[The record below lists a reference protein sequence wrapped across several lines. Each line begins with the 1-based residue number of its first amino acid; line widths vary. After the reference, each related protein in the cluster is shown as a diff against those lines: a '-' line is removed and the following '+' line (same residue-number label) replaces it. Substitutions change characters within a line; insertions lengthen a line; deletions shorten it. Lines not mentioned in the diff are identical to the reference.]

1 MVLNEFNTEGVKVSF
16 VYMPSWEMFMSMHVL
31 AVPEHH
37 LERRRWYQRIK
48 KEHGNL
54 VEHKDEGIPQDFLNV
69 FRALGDETRL
79 KIIREILNGTRT
91 TKALAGKV
99 EVTEAAVSKHLKI
112 LWEAGLL
119 EKKRC
124 GNYVEYY
131 VCRDV
136 NRLAM
141 NYGKAMG
148 ALLQEVWMFSC
159 FCGFVLIYTGR
170 IRMNNWYLL
179 PAVFALLMVASAI
192 WGVC

>member
-37 LERRRWYQRIK
+37 LERRRWYQRIE

-69 FRALGDETRL
+69 FRALGDDTRL

-136 NRLAM
+136 IDFIPYRF
-141 NYGKAMG
+141 Y
-148 ALLQEVWMFSC
+148 E
-159 FCGFVLIYTGR
+159 
-170 IRMNNWYLL
+170 
-179 PAVFALLMVASAI
+179 LMQ
-192 WGVC
+192 